1 METNE
6 TIESLKS
13 YIQSQKDFIQSQKD
27 FIQSQKDF
35 IQSQRKIINIYET
48 LHETEAQR
56 IEELKKQLAEYK
68 QKFVNARW
76 IAIYEFLV
84 FFMETKGK
92 VYDSCYLRSAFEN
105 IDLPLTEKNLYRML
119 EYAAKHLERDAEY
132 TKQILGK

>member
-6 TIESLKS
+6 TIESLKK
-13 YIQSQKDFIQSQKD
+13 YIQV
-27 FIQSQKDF
+27 QKDF

-76 IAIYEFLV
+76 IAIYEFLI

-92 VYDSCYLRSAFEN
+92 IYDSSYFRSAFEN
-105 IDLPLTEKNLYRML
+105 IGLPLTEDNFYRML
-119 EYAAKHLERDAEY
+119 EYAAEHLKRDEEY
-132 TKQILGK
+132 TKRILGK

>member
-6 TIESLKS
+6 TIESLKN
-13 YIQSQKDFIQSQKD
+13 YIQT
-27 FIQSQKDF
+27 QKDF

-56 IEELKKQLAEYK
+56 IEELKKQLAEHK

-76 IAIYEFLV
+76 IAIYEFLI

-92 VYDSCYLRSAFEN
+92 IYDSSYFRSAFEN
-105 IDLPLTEKNLYRML
+105 IGLPLTEDNFYRML
-119 EYAAKHLERDAEY
+119 EYAAEHLKRDEEY
-132 TKQILGK
+132 TKRILGK